1 MDFRTIL
8 VKSPSDVLKT
18 DSLGHSKIFLTNT
31 KSVFSKCVLALLSTK
46 IVFTPK
52 SYRGLCVATLQ
63 PIAFLVTNV
72 NKLYPRKITSKQ
84 TRVTLGSFTDHE
96 NES

>member
-1 MDFRTIL
+1 MRYTGQLNYNNKYLAVDFRTIL
-8 VKSPSDVLKT
+8 VNSPSDVLKT

-72 NKLYPRKITSKQ
+72 NKLLPA
-84 TRVTLGSFTDHE
+84 
-96 NES
+96 